1 MWMWLGCLVYLV
13 ELPLAKIKNKY
24 KHKAFKIKSLLNR
37 HEYWVYPEVGNWPK
51 KSSALALE
59 IVSLKC
65 NALVIMH

>member
-1 MWMWLGCLVYLV
+1 MGMTKRCKMKKGGMT
-13 ELPLAKIKNKY
+13 AF
-24 KHKAFKIKSLLNR
+24 HKSQKS
-37 HEYWVYPEVGNWPK
+37 EPEVGNWPK